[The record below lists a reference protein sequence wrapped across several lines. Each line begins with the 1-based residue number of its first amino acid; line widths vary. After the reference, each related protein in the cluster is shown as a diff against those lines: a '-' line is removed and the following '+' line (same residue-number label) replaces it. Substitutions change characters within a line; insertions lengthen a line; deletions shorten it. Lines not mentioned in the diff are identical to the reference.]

1 MNPIEWALCQSRF
14 YRCQHRFKNVV
25 FHRFKKCRFSAVTD
39 VGFHRPQL
47 KNNGALSFFTGL
59 SMRIVRCFFLGML
72 LAFQFVIFHAV
83 RVSGNLQYSGMMDQS
98 FKNGCCHGTVLKKY
112 SPFGKGGIG
121 CQDGR
126 MHLVP

>member
-1 MNPIEWALCQSRF
+1 MDPIEWALCQSRF

-83 RVSGNLQYSGMMDQS
+83 RVSGNLQYSGMMDQ
-98 FKNGCCHGTVLKKY
+98 
-112 SPFGKGGIG
+112 
-121 CQDGR
+121 
-126 MHLVP
+126 